1 MTPRRERMVRGRKA
15 PNILRCTRT
24 EWMAAWEDAV
34 RQRPRLIIIVGD
46 HNKNGTAKESVT
58 QKTQNLDTNLDIK

>member
-34 RQRPRLIIIVGD
+34 RPRPRI
-46 HNKNGTAKESVT
+46 T
-58 QKTQNLDTNLDIK
+58 QKTQNLDKNLDIK